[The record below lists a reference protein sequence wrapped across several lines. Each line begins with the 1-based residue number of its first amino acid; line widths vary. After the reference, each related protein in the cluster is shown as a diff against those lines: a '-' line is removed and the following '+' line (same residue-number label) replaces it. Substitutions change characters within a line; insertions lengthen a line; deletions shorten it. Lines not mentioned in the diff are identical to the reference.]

1 MITKQ
6 LNDNNIA
13 IKMLSLTHIK
23 KLNGVIRV
31 LEEFSKLNQLSTSV
45 VKIWFNS
52 RRQREDSAIST
63 TAVTTKDDVI
73 V

>member
-1 MITKQ
+1 M
-6 LNDNNIA
+6 
-13 IKMLSLTHIK
+13 HIK
-23 KLNGVIRV
+23 KLNGVIRGT
-31 LEEFSKLNQLSTSV
+31 KLNQLSTGV